1 MFFVITIIIGIVS
14 GIVIY
19 VKDASARAADCV
31 VGGILICL
39 LSAVMILTPS
49 AMAQEKMET
58 YTVETTYVELI
69 PLNHI
74 YPQEYSENDYI
85 LFKEGKYCF
94 YIKNKEGIIDY
105 KQISGINEI
114 RFNEDEPIAYVTEKR
129 DFKNPLADI
138 LYPKTFCD
146 DFYYLNLPKGSEI
159 TYVIVEGGK

>member
-1 MFFVITIIIGIVS
+1 MFFVIAIIIGIIS
-14 GIVIY
+14 GIVLY
-19 VKDASARAADCV
+19 TKDSRSRAADCV
-31 VGGILICL
+31 VGGILIGL
-39 LSAVMILTPS
+39 LSSIMILTPCL
-49 AMAQEKMET
+49 MAQEKIET
-58 YTVETTYVELI
+58 YAVETTYVELV

-105 KQISGINEI
+105 KQLSGINEI
-114 RFNEDEPIAYVTEKR
+114 CFNEDEPVAYVTEKR

-138 LYPKTFCD
+138 LYPKVFCD